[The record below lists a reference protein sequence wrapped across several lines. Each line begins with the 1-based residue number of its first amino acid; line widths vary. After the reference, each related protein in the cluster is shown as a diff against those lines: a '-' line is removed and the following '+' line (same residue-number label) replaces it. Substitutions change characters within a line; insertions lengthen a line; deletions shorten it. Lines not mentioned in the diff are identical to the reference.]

1 MTPST
6 RNSTEPQK
14 PGNVLTAIGISLT
27 ALWVGTFA
35 ILAAWKFDALTTMTL
50 NELGDFLA
58 GASAPIALLWLV
70 VGYFQHGRELRLNT
84 DVLKAQE
91 RELRQQVSATTK
103 LAEVAAREAK
113 AAEDLADA
121 TRTSQQRAE
130 TREIEEAQPVFVRLS
145 STHNSTMISIKVQN
159 RGGEARDLEIEYD
172 GPTKLSWNRPA
183 LFGRDDT
190 GNLQLR
196 PSEGR
201 SEFPLRFAFRYKDRF
216 GLTQRRELGRV
227 HITRPRGAAFR
238 R

>member
-14 PGNVLTAIGISLT
+14 SGNVLTAIGISLT

-121 TRTSQQRAE
+121 TRTGQQRAE
-130 TREIEEAQPVFVRLS
+130 TREIEEAQPVFVRVS
-145 STHNSTMISIKVQN
+145 STQNSTMISIKVQN
-159 RGGEARDLEIEYD
+159 RGGEARDLEIESD
-172 GPTKLSWNRPA
+172 DPTKLSWNRRA

-196 PSEGR
+196 PSGDG
-201 SEFPLRFAFRYKDRF
+201 SSLCVSRFD
-216 GLTQRRELGRV
+216 
-227 HITRPRGAAFR
+227 TRTASV
-238 R
+238 